1 MVRVSYDEIDIKI
14 LELLKKNSRMSF
26 VEIGKKLNLSEG
38 AIRKRVKKLEKIG
51 ILKRCTVDINYKM
64 LGIKLAI
71 IGIDTDPDAIF
82 EVANKIKKFGKNVE
96 KVYISFGDHNILVFF
111 YYLKNNELEDFLKFI
126 GKIEG
131 VMKICPTILIE
142 EV

>member
-111 YYLKNNELEDFLKFI
+111 YYLKNDELEDFLKFV
-126 GKIEG
+126 GKMEG
-131 VMKICPTILIE
+131 VMRICPAVLIE